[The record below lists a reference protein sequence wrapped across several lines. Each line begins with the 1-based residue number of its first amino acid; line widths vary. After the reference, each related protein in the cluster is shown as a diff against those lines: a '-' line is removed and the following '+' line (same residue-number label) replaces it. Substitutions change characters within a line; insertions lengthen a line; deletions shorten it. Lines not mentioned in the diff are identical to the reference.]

1 MSKSSKIFLSLG
13 LICMVCFGSGRI
25 LGQST
30 EIQPQTTAERVAH
43 FNETLSVPTRSG
55 TTKKLAVEI
64 DDWDFPLGDTEF
76 DAPTDSSVIMQVR
89 QGSLSTRID
98 GVSKAYRT
106 GDYWTIPAGA
116 HVIISLPSAHDSAQ
130 ARTIIAVPVTQRRKA
145 MASAQ

>member
-1 MSKSSKIFLSLG
+1 MSSFSKPVLSLA
-13 LICMVCFGSGRI
+13 LICIVFSGSGRI

-30 EIQPQTTAERVAH
+30 EIQPQTTAERLAH
-43 FNETLSVPTRSG
+43 FSETLSAPTRGGRS
-55 TTKKLAVEI
+55 KKLAVEI

-76 DAPTDSSVIMQVR
+76 DAPTDGPVIMQVR
-89 QGSLSTRID
+89 QGSLSARID

-130 ARTIIAVPVTQRRKA
+130 ARTIIAVPITQRRKPT
-145 MASAQ
+145 ASAP